1 MRPVLEL
8 KSVVGGYGDTQ
19 ILKGV
24 SMHVSLGEVVVII
37 GPNGAGK
44 STSLKSVFGLLTLT
58 GGQVLLDGQD
68 ITNTAPEKCVRRGIS
83 FVPQTEN
90 IFPLSLI
97 HI

>member
-44 STSLKSVFGLLTLT
+44 STSLK
-58 GGQVLLDGQD
+58 
-68 ITNTAPEKCVRRGIS
+68 
-83 FVPQTEN
+83 
-90 IFPLSLI
+90 LSLI